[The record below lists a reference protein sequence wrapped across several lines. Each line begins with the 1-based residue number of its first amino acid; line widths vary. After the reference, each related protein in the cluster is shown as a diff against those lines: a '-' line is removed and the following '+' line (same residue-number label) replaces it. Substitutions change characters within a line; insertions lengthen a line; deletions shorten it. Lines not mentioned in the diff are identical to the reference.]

1 MRSHLSAHVRL
12 YIHFKG
18 KPIGTP
24 DAGAFFRVIEQH
36 KVVSMF
42 TAPTAIRIIR
52 AEVSNTK
59 DTLKR
64 VWWAKKGEGR
74 GGEGEKSTKGK
85 KSLSY
90 SPLPFRR
97 LPRGIIIF
105 VHVADANPVVTSAN

>member
-59 DTLKR
+59 DTLKTLKR
-64 VWWAKKGEGR
+64 VWWAQKGEGR
-74 GGEGEKSTKGK
+74 GGEGRGRKAQKGK
-85 KSLSY
+85 
-90 SPLPFRR
+90 SPFPTLPF
-97 LPRGIIIF
+97 PF
-105 VHVADANPVVTSAN
+105 DACLAG

>member
-1 MRSHLSAHVRL
+1 MVVNNFFLKGGIGRHRVKILAGVFEKSFVRLYTFTL

-59 DTLKR
+59 DT
-64 VWWAKKGEGR
+64 
-74 GGEGEKSTKGK
+74 
-85 KSLSY
+85 
-90 SPLPFRR
+90 F
-97 LPRGIIIF
+97 
-105 VHVADANPVVTSAN
+105 

>member
-64 VWWAKKGEGR
+64 VWWAQKGEGR
-74 GGEGEKSTKGK
+74 GGEGRGRKAQKGK
-85 KSLSY
+85 SLF
-90 SPLPFRR
+90 PTLPF
-97 LPRGIIIF
+97 PF
-105 VHVADANPVVTSAN
+105 DACLAG

>member
-1 MRSHLSAHVRL
+1 MRSHLSDHVRL

-52 AEVSNTK
+52 AEVSSTK
-59 DTLKR
+59 DILKR
-64 VWWAKKGEGR
+64 VWWAQKGEGR
-74 GGEGEKSTKGK
+74 GGGEKRKREKSPFLISPPLST
-85 KSLSY
+85 
-90 SPLPFRR
+90 P
-97 LPRGIIIF
+97 
-105 VHVADANPVVTSAN
+105 AT

>member
-52 AEVSNTK
+52 AEVSDTK
-59 DTLKR
+59 DTRKR
-64 VWWAKKGEGR
+64 VWWAQKGEGR
-74 GGEGEKSTKGK
+74 GGEGRGGGEKHKREKVSFLLSP
-85 KSLSY
+85 SLSTPA
-90 SPLPFRR
+90 SRDNNFCPCSRR
-97 LPRGIIIF
+97 
-105 VHVADANPVVTSAN
+105 

>member
-1 MRSHLSAHVRL
+1 MSAHVRL

-74 GGEGEKSTKGK
+74 GGEGRGRKAQKGK
-85 KSLSY
+85 SPFPTLPSLSTPA
-90 SPLPFRR
+90 SRDNNFCPCSRR
-97 LPRGIIIF
+97 
-105 VHVADANPVVTSAN
+105 

>member
-59 DTLKR
+59 DTLQR
-64 VWWAKKGEGR
+64 VWWAQKGEGR
-74 GGEGEKSTKGK
+74 GGEGRGRKAQKGK
-85 KSLSY
+85 
-90 SPLPFRR
+90 SPFPTLPF
-97 LPRGIIIF
+97 PF
-105 VHVADANPVVTSAN
+105 DACLAG

>member
-1 MRSHLSAHVRL
+1 LRSHLSDHVRL

-64 VWWAKKGEGR
+64 VWWAQKGEGR
-74 GGEGEKSTKGK
+74 GGREKHKREKVPFLLSP
-85 KSLSY
+85 SLSTPATQDHNFCPC
-90 SPLPFRR
+90 STR
-97 LPRGIIIF
+97 
-105 VHVADANPVVTSAN
+105 